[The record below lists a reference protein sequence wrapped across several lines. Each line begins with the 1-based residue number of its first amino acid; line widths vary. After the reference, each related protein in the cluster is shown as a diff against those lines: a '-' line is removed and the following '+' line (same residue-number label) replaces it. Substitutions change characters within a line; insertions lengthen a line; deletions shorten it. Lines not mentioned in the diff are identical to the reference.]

1 MPYTCCAIECNSSTG
16 NPDISLCRFPKDH
29 ERCNIWKTKIK
40 NSNIDKFTAEMC
52 YSKLR
57 LCSKH
62 FEIEMFSSM
71 QMNRLKST
79 AIPTVFSA
87 GSEAE
92 MIQSKV
98 EVHAE
103 EDTDLNPLPLRDDF
117 IEVEMNSS
125 EYRDTETIFD
135 SSNGMESLFKL
146 LSSIEVDQNV
156 ASSSS
161 AFTELKI
168 NSSEMKDS
176 CVQTGKTLTH
186 GTPRKLK
193 LRSKIRTLQRKL
205 LSVKS
210 NNTHG
215 ITEENVTTFME
226 KNYPSIANFV
236 KMQMHLTK
244 VAPKG
249 TRYTTEFKQLAL
261 MIYFLGPKVYKSK
274 PTLLRITRK
283 WEINPGFNDFIFS
296 AIQIRVNTLGT
307 LARDC
312 VLCLDE
318 MSLKTFL
325 FYNISQDSIIG
336 YHHSISGKSY
346 DVVNNVLVVMAR
358 GINSNWKQ
366 PIAHFFLNSIC
377 SVDDLIKIIFSATT
391 KLQII
396 GLNVLSV
403 VSDQGTNFMK
413 LSKQLN
419 VTPEKPYFFIN
430 DKK

>member
-1 MPYTCCAIECNSSTG
+1 
-16 NPDISLCRFPKDH
+16 
-29 ERCNIWKTKIK
+29 
-40 NSNIDKFTAEMC
+40 
-52 YSKLR
+52 
-57 LCSKH
+57 
-62 FEIEMFSSM
+62 
-71 QMNRLKST
+71 
-79 AIPTVFSA
+79 
-87 GSEAE
+87 

-103 EDTDLNPLPLRDDF
+103 EDIDLNPLPLRDDF

-125 EYRDTETIFD
+125 EYRD
-135 SSNGMESLFKL
+135 
-146 LSSIEVDQNV
+146 
-156 ASSSS
+156 
-161 AFTELKI
+161 
-168 NSSEMKDS
+168 S
-176 CVQTGKTLTH
+176 CVETGKTLTH
-186 GTPRKLK
+186 
-193 LRSKIRTLQRKL
+193 
-205 LSVKS
+205 VKS
-210 NNTHG
+210 NNT
-215 ITEENVTTFME
+215 ITEEDVTTFVE

-249 TRYTTEFKQLAL
+249 ARYTTEFKQLAL
-261 MIYFLGPKVYKSK
+261 MIYFLGPKVYKFLWKTLQLPSK
-274 PTLLRITRK
+274 STLLRITRK
-283 WEINPGFNDFIFS
+283 WEINPGFNYFIFS
-296 AIQIRVNTLGT
+296 AIQIRDNTLGT

-346 DVVNNVLVVMAR
+346 EVANNVLVVMAR
-358 GINSNWKQ
+358 GINGNWKQ
-366 PIAHFFLNSIC
+366 PIAYFFLNSIC

-391 KLQII
+391 KLQNI

-403 VSDQGTNFMK
+403 VPDEGTDFMK